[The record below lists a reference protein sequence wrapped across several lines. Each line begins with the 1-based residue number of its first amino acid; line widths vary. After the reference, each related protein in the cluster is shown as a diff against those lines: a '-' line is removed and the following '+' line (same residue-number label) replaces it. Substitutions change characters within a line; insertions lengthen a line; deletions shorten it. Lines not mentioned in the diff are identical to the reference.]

1 MNDVIREDY
10 LQRISKFRDQD
21 VIKILT
27 GVRRCGK
34 STIMRQYIQRLL
46 DEGIPEEDIV
56 YVNME
61 SLSNHRFEDGMAL
74 YEHILES
81 RKKRRLYVFLDEV
94 QMIRGWK
101 RVVNSL
107 KADMDCD
114 IYLTGSNA
122 YLLSTEISTLLTGR
136 SVSFMILPL
145 SFKEFLKIDPPE
157 GLYDVPK
164 KFSRYVRLGGMPF
177 IRPGNDEDVVF
188 QRLGEIKSDII
199 LKDVCNR
206 KEKIGSVKIRRMVD
220 YMLSETGNPLSA
232 ENLANRLKISTST
245 AGGYLSLIMDSLLF
259 YKAERFDIKGKDVL
273 STMPRIYCVDTGL
286 RNTQPIA
293 GDRDYGRVLENIV
306 FLELLR
312 RGFSVYVGK
321 SGKYEIDFVTVK
333 NGRHGYVQV
342 SQTIVDEAVREKE
355 LRPLRTVTGNGDRL
369 LVVADPMEKAEVD
382 GVTVMNVIDFL
393 MERSHQGPKGEKG
406 SAPERPSYIQ

>member
-34 STIMRQYIQRLL
+34 STIMKQYIQRLL

-61 SLSNHRFEDGMAL
+61 SLSNHRFEDGMVL
-74 YEHILES
+74 YRHISEN
-81 RKKRRLYVFLDEV
+81 RKERRLYIFLDEV
-94 QMIRGWK
+94 QMIRGWE

-157 GLYDVPK
+157 GLHDVPR

-206 KEKIGSVKIRRMVD
+206 KERIDSVKIRKMVD
-220 YMLSETGNPLSA
+220 YMFSETGNPLSA

-259 YKAERFDIKGKDVL
+259 YKAERFDVKGKDVL
-273 STMPRIYCVDTGL
+273 STIPKVYCVDTGL

-293 GDRDYGRVLENIV
+293 GDRDYERILKNVV

-312 RGFSVYVGK
+312 RGYSVYVGK
-321 SGKYEIDFVTVK
+321 NGKYGIDFVTVR
-333 NGRHGYVQV
+333 NGRYGYVQV
-342 SQTIVDEAVREKE
+342 SQTIVDEGVKERE
-355 LRPLRTVTGNGDRL
+355 LRPLRIVTGNGDRL
-369 LVVADPMEKAEVD
+369 LIVADPMEKTEVD

-393 MERSHQGPKGEKG
+393 ME
-406 SAPERPSYIQ
+406 